1 MRASEG
7 TNPCTRPSF
16 ATKNVFD
23 VLQDLSESTGG
34 SPGPQLDAA
43 DGQPEP
49 IVHDLHQSLVELLE
63 RPEILSLHA
72 MRRVGRERQLH
83 LKVRALCGEV
93 EKVFDVL
100 VDTGAQV
107 SLVKAGLLPP
117 ECLTDSRKPVRLKV
131 ANGQYMVGGTKE
143 AAIGLQFVNHRELS
157 RPDLGKEILLH
168 GRFYEAEMDWDMIV
182 GYDFMMETDSGVL
195 RAQASMTLY
204 QDDELSWLSSP
215 EHHVECQWI
224 HPERNQLEVAALDT
238 EPTGPANQ
246 EYGVMPQVA
255 NRVVADMGASD
266 LALDAFSSGT
276 SAHLRVCEKYW
287 SAQDSAWKKHWGPH
301 QGLMWIHCPRWDIPR
316 AIAKIRKDRPKAVLV
331 VPMGCTPEESTRH
344 WVASLTNMTLNKV
357 VLPAGESVYQD
368 AKGQPMPP
376 QRWPTEFHYVDG
388 GLDQADA
395 TDFVC
400 VNRIIAEPWRQCFAV
415 PPVDIEESE
424 SEDPLTEEEW
434 DLVQGYMDQPFHYW
448 GNQRE
453 GKGQDRAWWEVD
465 SIVSG
470 SYDGNTFVQR
480 VLDHLSSQDEPIGGN
495 PPTYGDLFRGKT
507 RDGPLGY
514 LGRPPESKASG
525 VATPQVSS
533 VVQVPGKA
541 KAESDD
547 CPKIQALRAR
557 LKQKYGDTFF
567 SGKPVFPPP
576 VRGPYGEAKI
586 QLKQDPRVY
595 RHREFALRGE
605 RKEAMEKIL
614 RDFIQRGWLEPCHSE
629 WASPCFVV
637 PKKVAGEWRL
647 VVDYRG
653 LNAQTQH
660 DSYKLPLIED
670 MLQKQHRRRIFTV
683 IDLKHGYHQMPLAE
697 ESRACTAMSTPLGP
711 HFLSVYFF
719 SISAIWNRC
728 SHRVFSRSPSGSK
741 NPALKNNTFIT
752 NPKTYRETHRQLLTK
767 TSPQSTI
774 KHFRDRIGEHHQ
786 THQILTKSSSSIPSL
801 LAIHYMPT
809 TTIISTLTITM
820 TEIQGRKGSENVFP
834 MDFVPHKPSTTNA
847 KAANSDDKKASKNEP
862 KLSTKNSSED
872 SPEKPSNSLSPS
884 YASPRAHDDTSPTYS
899 FTHLSDFQNKKG
911 FKFAAT
917 PQNSV
922 IDKDN
927 SIPPLQCIFDAF
939 EVLQGVYGH
948 LFTDDESHVFS
959 KHLLSPTKE
968 KFPHISIDES
978 LCIYTTQIHKQE
990 PRPLY
995 EKLKTLSKTHFIATP
1010 THMNFTRTTLVNLT
1024 TQVQFIISI
1033 LQLNA
1038 GGLVPFK
1045 CAVIIRSLDPKAP
1058 TPCRFVW
1065 DPRKIMTSLAKYTFC
1080 IHKYSKGHQSQ
1091 VSSDLSSILE
1101 FPKELPYDLLIFYL
1115 SSHCEWEY
1123 SGGDDIEGATTIL
1136 DTSNLQASEQFLKAA
1151 DASGDGDGMET
1162 HDDNPSVIRMEIH
1175 NTLLLGDIITLAH
1188 KLVNSFI
1195 YAPPEGQTTDT
1206 EHCAIPK
1213 GAIQKRSMV
1222 TLKGYTR
1229 FDVEVLSSE
1238 LAFFLEAWRKKFP
1251 LQDTKPLVLLF
1262 SIEWTLQPAS
1272 LIVSPSL
1279 ALKGTDVSPL
1289 DLFTTIMSIPLI
1301 KQSIKCALWRNAYSV
1316 ILYVDHTNLPR
1327 DAVTP
1332 HPFEWFAQQL
1342 KEYKYLTVHA
1352 KNMRIPSSNPLPT
1365 NTSIATCDKVLQA
1378 LSTPERNSINI
1389 AAPMSCSFR
1398 EIMRT
1403 VALFGQVLAIKP
1415 HCDSIPNLQLFKATY
1430 LNPSSAVLA
1439 HGEKVGSVH
1448 FSAGLNP

>member
-1 MRASEG
+1 MGSADPSQSGVDKHKGTVAGGRPGLAPSRGGGVRAGEG

-23 VLQDLSESTGG
+23 VLHDLSESIGG

-72 MRRVGRERQLH
+72 VRRVGRERQLH

-117 ECLTDSRKPVRLKV
+117 ECLTDSWKPVRLKV

-168 GRFYEAEMDWDMIV
+168 GSFYEAEMDWDMIV

-195 RAQASMTLY
+195 PAQASMTLY
-204 QDDELSWLSSP
+204 QEDQLSWLSSP

-246 EYGVMPQVA
+246 EYGVRPEVA
-255 NRVVADMGASD
+255 SRVVADLGASD

-316 AIAKIRKDRPKAVLV
+316 AIAKIRKDRSKAVLV
-331 VPMGCTPEESTRH
+331 VPMGCTEEESTRH

-388 GLDQADA
+388 GLDQADT

-415 PPVDIEESE
+415 PPVDIEESD
-424 SEDPLTEEEW
+424 SEEPLTEEEW
-434 DLVQGYMDQPFHYW
+434 DLVQGYMDQPFHDW

-453 GKGQDRAWWEVD
+453 GKGQDKAWWEVD

-470 SYDGNTFVQR
+470 SYDGDTFVRR

-507 RDGPLGY
+507 RDGPLGH
-514 LGRPPESKASG
+514 LGRPPEPKASG

-541 KAESDD
+541 NAESDD

-557 LKQKYGDTFF
+557 LKQKYGETFF

-586 QLKQDPRVY
+586 RLKQDPRVY

-660 DSYKLPLIED
+660 DSYTLPLIED

-711 HFLSVYFF
+711 LQWKVMPMGVTNGNAAFQRMLENLLEPVRDCADPFVDDVIIASGDPSMSYEELLETHERDVTRVLDLLVRHKLTGSSDKATIAVSEVVFAGHVVGNGQRKPIPGKVAAIEHWEKAKTVSELRVYLGFCNYYSGYIKMYAEYAAPMTTMLKGNQEETKKGSKKALVWTEESDRAFEGMKQALLSAVGLHLVDPDRGFVLRTDASDYAIGAVLEQVLDDGRHVPVAFWSRVLAEGQRRTWTPREKEAYAIVMALRKWAGYIALHPVTVCTDHQSLQSWHKEHVDTPSGPASRRARWHETLAKFDLTVVYIPGKDNTVADCL
-719 SISAIWNRC
+719 SRWAYPASKGMQDISA
-728 SHRVFSRSPSGSK
+728 HGDE
-741 NPALKNNTFIT
+741 A
-752 NPKTYRETHRQLLTK
+752 ETAEAK
-767 TSPQSTI
+767 
-774 KHFRDRIGEHHQ
+774 RIIEMER
-786 THQILTKSSSSIPSL
+786 L
-801 LAIHYMPT
+801 M
-809 TTIISTLTITM
+809 
-820 TEIQGRKGSENVFP
+820 EE
-834 MDFVPHKPSTTNA
+834 
-847 KAANSDDKKASKNEP
+847 
-862 KLSTKNSSED
+862 
-872 SPEKPSNSLSPS
+872 
-884 YASPRAHDDTSPTYS
+884 
-899 FTHLSDFQNKKG
+899 
-911 FKFAAT
+911 
-917 PQNSV
+917 
-922 IDKDN
+922 
-927 SIPPLQCIFDAF
+927 
-939 EVLQGVYGH
+939 
-948 LFTDDESHVFS
+948 
-959 KHLLSPTKE
+959 
-968 KFPHISIDES
+968 
-978 LCIYTTQIHKQE
+978 
-990 PRPLY
+990 
-995 EKLKTLSKTHFIATP
+995 
-1010 THMNFTRTTLVNLT
+1010 
-1024 TQVQFIISI
+1024 
-1033 LQLNA
+1033 
-1038 GGLVPFK
+1038 
-1045 CAVIIRSLDPKAP
+1045 
-1058 TPCRFVW
+1058 
-1065 DPRKIMTSLAKYTFC
+1065 
-1080 IHKYSKGHQSQ
+1080 
-1091 VSSDLSSILE
+1091 
-1101 FPKELPYDLLIFYL
+1101 
-1115 SSHCEWEY
+1115 
-1123 SGGDDIEGATTIL
+1123 EGAKC
-1136 DTSNLQASEQFLKAA
+1136 FVVMAA
-1151 DASGDGDGMET
+1151 DA
-1162 HDDNPSVIRMEIH
+1162 P
-1175 NTLLLGDIITLAH
+1175 LATRVSRAVRV
-1188 KLVNSFI
+1188 L
-1195 YAPPEGQTTDT
+1195 APEGSESDKHLFPESCLQDDWTDDYAKSEAFAAEYRAVT
-1206 EHCAIPK
+1206 DPDDGQKWPK
-1213 GAIQKRSMV
+1213 GLTEEDGKLYRNGKLLVPES
-1222 TLKGYTR
+1222 R
-1229 FDVEVLSSE
+1229 VLE
-1238 LAFFLEAWRKKFP
+1238 LCEAWHHHMLHPGVKK
-1251 LQDTKPLVLLF
+1251 
-1262 SIEWTLQPAS
+1262 
-1272 LIVSPSL
+1272 
-1279 ALKGTDVSPL
+1279 
-1289 DLFTTIMSIPLI
+1289 
-1301 KQSIKCALWRNAYSV
+1301 
-1316 ILYVDHTNLPR
+1316 
-1327 DAVTP
+1327 
-1332 HPFEWFAQQL
+1332 
-1342 KEYKYLTVHA
+1342 
-1352 KNMRIPSSNPLPT
+1352 
-1365 NTSIATCDKVLQA
+1365 QA
-1378 LSTPERNSINI
+1378 LDMQRR
-1389 AAPMSCSFR
+1389 F
-1398 EIMRT
+1398 EIDHI
-1403 VALFGQVLAIKP
+1403 VLYTAIKKVRKG
-1415 HCDSIPNLQLFKATY
+1415 CSVCQAC
-1430 LNPSSAVLA
+1430 NPDNRNVKGEPQWTPVPDQPMESVAMDVFSMPEVHIGKETFDCVVLCVDR
-1439 HGEKVGSVH
+1439 HSG
-1448 FSAGLNP
+1448 

>member
-1 MRASEG
+1 M
-7 TNPCTRPSF
+7 
-16 ATKNVFD
+16 
-23 VLQDLSESTGG
+23 
-34 SPGPQLDAA
+34 
-43 DGQPEP
+43 
-49 IVHDLHQSLVELLE
+49 
-63 RPEILSLHA
+63 
-72 MRRVGRERQLH
+72 
-83 LKVRALCGEV
+83 
-93 EKVFDVL
+93 
-100 VDTGAQV
+100 
-107 SLVKAGLLPP
+107 
-117 ECLTDSRKPVRLKV
+117 
-131 ANGQYMVGGTKE
+131 
-143 AAIGLQFVNHRELS
+143 
-157 RPDLGKEILLH
+157 
-168 GRFYEAEMDWDMIV
+168 
-182 GYDFMMETDSGVL
+182 
-195 RAQASMTLY
+195 
-204 QDDELSWLSSP
+204 
-215 EHHVECQWI
+215 
-224 HPERNQLEVAALDT
+224 
-238 EPTGPANQ
+238 
-246 EYGVMPQVA
+246 
-255 NRVVADMGASD
+255 
-266 LALDAFSSGT
+266 
-276 SAHLRVCEKYW
+276 
-287 SAQDSAWKKHWGPH
+287 
-301 QGLMWIHCPRWDIPR
+301 
-316 AIAKIRKDRPKAVLV
+316 
-331 VPMGCTPEESTRH
+331 
-344 WVASLTNMTLNKV
+344 
-357 VLPAGESVYQD
+357 
-368 AKGQPMPP
+368 
-376 QRWPTEFHYVDG
+376 
-388 GLDQADA
+388 
-395 TDFVC
+395 
-400 VNRIIAEPWRQCFAV
+400 
-415 PPVDIEESE
+415 
-424 SEDPLTEEEW
+424 
-434 DLVQGYMDQPFHYW
+434 
-448 GNQRE
+448 
-453 GKGQDRAWWEVD
+453 
-465 SIVSG
+465 
-470 SYDGNTFVQR
+470 
-480 VLDHLSSQDEPIGGN
+480 
-495 PPTYGDLFRGKT
+495 
-507 RDGPLGY
+507 
-514 LGRPPESKASG
+514 
-525 VATPQVSS
+525 
-533 VVQVPGKA
+533 
-541 KAESDD
+541 
-547 CPKIQALRAR
+547 
-557 LKQKYGDTFF
+557 
-567 SGKPVFPPP
+567 
-576 VRGPYGEAKI
+576 
-586 QLKQDPRVY
+586 
-595 RHREFALRGE
+595 
-605 RKEAMEKIL
+605 
-614 RDFIQRGWLEPCHSE
+614 
-629 WASPCFVV
+629 
-637 PKKVAGEWRL
+637 
-647 VVDYRG
+647 
-653 LNAQTQH
+653 
-660 DSYKLPLIED
+660 
-670 MLQKQHRRRIFTV
+670 
-683 IDLKHGYHQMPLAE
+683 
-697 ESRACTAMSTPLGP
+697 
-711 HFLSVYFF
+711 
-719 SISAIWNRC
+719 
-728 SHRVFSRSPSGSK
+728 FSRSPSGSK

-801 LAIHYMPT
+801 LAIHYVPT

-959 KHLLSPTKE
+959 RHLLSPTKE

-995 EKLKTLSKTHFIATP
+995 EKLKTLPKPHFIATP

-1045 CAVIIRSLDPKAP
+1045 CAVIIPSLDPKAP
-1058 TPCRFVW
+1058 TPCTFVW

-1101 FPKELPYDLLIFYL
+1101 FPNELPYDLLIFYL

-1175 NTLLLGDIITLAH
+1175 GTLLLGDIITLAH

-1238 LAFFLEAWRKKFP
+1238 LASFLEAWRKKFP

-1262 SIEWTLQPAS
+1262 PIEWTLQPAS

-1352 KNMRIPSSNPLPT
+1352 KTMKIPSSNPLPT

-1403 VALFGQVLAIKP
+1403 VTLFGQVLAIKP

-1448 FSAGLNP
+1448 FSAGLNQNDLKKNTMIKEGMDNGHTRWDSILRQTSALGALKALQAAKTSLAIPFSHPIPEEGPRHEAKHTQSPSIPKSTSMTSPQLTAAPSHTPKTPSSSARKPKPSPKSDFKKKLQKFQTIAEADDDSLTPWDDEDMDPEFANSAKTPDPKPLQFGSPGIAQRTKSKSKPLKQTPPHASSNPPGPSPNKKKEAPKKK